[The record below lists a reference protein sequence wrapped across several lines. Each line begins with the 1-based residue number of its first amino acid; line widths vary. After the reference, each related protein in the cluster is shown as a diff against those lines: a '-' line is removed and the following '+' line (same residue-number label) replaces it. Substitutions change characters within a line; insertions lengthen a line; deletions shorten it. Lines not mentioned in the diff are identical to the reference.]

1 MLNVSVWRTN
11 GELHKNKALILD
23 IFTLKSRLFKLFFTV
38 FSCYAERAL
47 ISENGYDI
55 TRSIKNADTEP
66 FGAVDYTVRGGFR
79 E

>member
-1 MLNVSVWRTN
+1 MLNVSIWRTN
-11 GELHKNKALILD
+11 GELHKNKTLILD
-23 IFTLKSRLFKLFFTV
+23 IFTLKSRLFKLFLRFL
-38 FSCYAERAL
+38 CRAERAL

-55 TRSIKNADTEP
+55 TRSIKNAGTEP